1 MEFSIQDN
9 GEVKEEELKEG
20 EVEPEV
26 EKQEEVMEDLWSDL
40 VLNGKL

>member
-1 MEFSIQDN
+1 MNEGEVVDD

-26 EKQEEVMEDLWSDL
+26 EKQEEVMEDL
-40 VLNGKL
+40 